1 MGAKFE
7 FEKFNGSNF
16 TLWKMKIRAILMKD
30 NCLAAIGER
39 PTEITNDGEWNKIDG
54 NAVANLH
61 LALADG
67 VLSSVAEKKTAKE
80 IWDTLTKLYEAKSL
94 HHKIFLKRRL
104 YTLRMAES
112 SSVTDHCNT
121 INTLFSQLTVLG
133 YKIDETERAELLL
146 QSLPDSYDQLV
157 INLTNNILTDY
168 LVFNDVAAAVLEEE
182 SRRKNREDRLASS
195 QQAEALSMTRGRSME
210 RGPSGS
216 HNHGRSK
223 SRSKKNIKCYCCGK
237 KGHVKSECWLNKKSG
252 GNKAPE
258 SSSSQGCVAS
268 TSDDGEVLYSEGNTA
283 AEGRKRFADVW
294 LLDSAATWHMT
305 SRREW
310 FHKYEPVSGGS
321 VFMGNDHALEIAG
334 IGTIKIKMHDGTIRT
349 IQEVRHVKGL
359 KKNLLSLGQLDDLG
373 CKTQIENGI
382 LKIVRGALVVMKAE
396 KITSNLY
403 MLKGETLQEADSCVA
418 STNHGEESTIMWHR
432 KLGHISER
440 GLKILSDQNLLP
452 GLKSVNLP
460 FCEHCV
466 TSKQHRLKFSSS
478 TARSKCI
485 LDLIHSDVWESPDIS
500 LGGAKYMVT
509 FIDDYSRRCWVY
521 PIKRKSDV
529 FEVFK
534 AFKARVELDSGKKI
548 KCLRTDNGR
557 EYTDGEFLAFCKQEG
572 IERQFTVTYT
582 PQQNGVAER
591 MNRTLAERI
600 RAMLRTAGISNS
612 FWAEA
617 AKAACYVIN
626 RSPSIAIELKTAME
640 MWTGKPADYSNLH
653 SFGCP
658 VYVMYNA
665 QERTKLDPK
674 SRRCIFLGYADGV
687 KGYRLWDIN
696 THKVVINKDVIFVED
711 QL

>member
-1 MGAKFE
+1 M
-7 FEKFNGSNF
+7 
-16 TLWKMKIRAILMKD
+16 
-30 NCLAAIGER
+30 
-39 PTEITNDGEWNKIDG
+39 
-54 NAVANLH
+54 
-61 LALADG
+61 
-67 VLSSVAEKKTAKE
+67 
-80 IWDTLTKLYEAKSL
+80 
-94 HHKIFLKRRL
+94 
-104 YTLRMAES
+104 
-112 SSVTDHCNT
+112 TDHIN
-121 INTLFSQLTVLG
+121 IMNTLFSQLTELG
-133 YKIDETERAELLL
+133 HKIEENERAELLL
-146 QSLPDSYDQLV
+146 QSLPDSYDQLI
-157 INLTNNILTDY
+157 INLTNNILVEY
-168 LVFNDVAAAVLEEE
+168 LVFDDVAAAVLEEE
-182 SRRKNREDRLASS
+182 SRRKNKEDRSKGS
-195 QQAEALSMTRGRSME
+195 QQAEALTMTRGRSTE

-223 SRSKKNIKCYCCGK
+223 SRSRKNVKCYSCGK
-237 KGHVKSECWLNKKSG
+237 KGHVKSECWHNKKKSG
-252 GNKAPE
+252 DNRAPE

-268 TSDDGEVLYSEGNTA
+268 TSDDGEVLYSEGNTV
-283 AEGRKRFADVW
+283 AEGRKRFTDVW

-310 FHKYEPVSGGS
+310 FHKYEHVSGGS

-334 IGTIKIKMHDGTIRT
+334 IGTIKIKIHDGTIRT

-418 STNHGEESTIMWHR
+418 SNNHGEESTIIWHH

-534 AFKARVELDSGKKI
+534 AFKARVELNSGKKI

-600 RAMLRTAGISNS
+600 RAMLRTAGLSNS

-617 AKAACYVIN
+617 AKTACYVIN
-626 RSPSIAIELKTAME
+626 RSPSIAIELKTPME

-687 KGYRLWDIN
+687 KGYRLWDP
-696 THKVVINKDVIFVED
+696 TAHKVVISRDVIFVED
-711 QL
+711 QLQKEEDNITSKENSETTDVQVENNPEQEDSISSEAEPEHETQVTDESEAPEVRRSTRERRPPV